1 MLTGKTVILGVTGGI
16 AAFKSAALASKLVK
30 LGADVHVIMT
40 ENAVNF
46 INPITF
52 ETLTGNKC
60 ITNTFD
66 RNFRHNVEHVALAK
80 KADLFIIA
88 PATANT
94 IAKLAYGLADNM
106 LTTTFLA
113 CKCPRM
119 VSPAMNTEMFNNPI
133 TKENMERIDDL
144 GITVI
149 PPAEGYLACGDTG
162 TGKMPEPDVLIEYI
176 EREIGRKKD
185 LQGIKILLTAGATR
199 EAMDPVRFITNHSTG
214 KMGCAIAREAMLR
227 GAQVVMVKANTTVEP
242 PRFIHVESVVSS
254 GEMFEKC
261 KKYAKQADVIIKS
274 AAVSDYRPADVSTE
288 KVKKKDGD
296 LSIQMER
303 TVDILKYLGENKL
316 PEQVICGF
324 SMETENLVENSRK
337 KLVNKH
343 ADLIV
348 ANNLKVDGAGFGTD
362 TNIVTLIGE
371 SSDRECELMSK
382 EQVAGVILDEILKI
396 YKEKRC
402 R

>member
-133 TKENMERIDDL
+133 TKENMERLDDL

-162 TGKMPEPDVLIEYI
+162 TGKMPEPDILIEYI

-227 GAQVVMVKANTTVEP
+227 GAQVVMVKASTTVEP

-288 KVKKKDGD
+288 KIKKNDGD

>member
-133 TKENMERIDDL
+133 TKENMERLDDL

-162 TGKMPEPDVLIEYI
+162 TGKMPEPDILIEYI

-227 GAQVVMVKANTTVEP
+227 GAQVVMVKASTTVEP

-288 KVKKKDGD
+288 KIKKNDGD

-324 SMETENLVENSRK
+324 SMETENLVENSKK
-337 KLVNKH
+337 KLANKH

>member
-133 TKENMERIDDL
+133 TKENMERLDDL

-162 TGKMPEPDVLIEYI
+162 TGKMPEPDILIEYI

-227 GAQVVMVKANTTVEP
+227 GAQVVMVKASTTVEP

-288 KVKKKDGD
+288 KIKKNDGD

-324 SMETENLVENSRK
+324 SMETENLVENSKK

>member
-133 TKENMERIDDL
+133 TKENMERLDDL
-144 GITVI
+144 GIIVI

>member
-133 TKENMERIDDL
+133 TKENMERLDDL

-162 TGKMPEPDVLIEYI
+162 TGKMPEPDILIEYI

-185 LQGIKILLTAGATR
+185 LKGIKILLTAGATR

-227 GAQVVMVKANTTVEP
+227 GAQVVMVKASTTVEP

-288 KVKKKDGD
+288 KIKKNDGD

-324 SMETENLVENSRK
+324 SMETENLVENSKK